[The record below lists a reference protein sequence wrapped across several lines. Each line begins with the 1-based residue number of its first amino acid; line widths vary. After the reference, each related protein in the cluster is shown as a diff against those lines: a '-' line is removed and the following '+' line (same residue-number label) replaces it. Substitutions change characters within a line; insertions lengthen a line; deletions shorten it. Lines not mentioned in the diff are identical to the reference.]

1 MDVASGDDCNHRL
14 GISGLVVGDSYRGSH
29 DHFTRGGEAMKC
41 RLCDRPTAAG
51 SGKLCADC
59 AKALQRARGAALRK
73 LEPATIPAGAASA
86 AAPIT
91 LTAAPPETPPTRSAR
106 PMVWLGIGVAAIVA
120 VYIAQR
126 ELSAPGGAEPPAG
139 RTPPTL
145 TERGNVERSPV
156 VTRVEEPS
164 WTAVGE
170 DTKPA
175 VEPNVGQVP
184 ATATTPKAPV
194 AASGAKTGTKVAKG
208 ASQDSKSMPPPL
220 PAEYGGSAPSP
231 SEAEAQAQLAG
242 ARVAAPAPPVDGA
255 QVLAS
260 AMQKCG
266 NEGFFSKFI
275 CEQKAFLQYCEDK
288 WDKDPKCMRRTAE
301 R

>member
-1 MDVASGDDCNHRL
+1 
-14 GISGLVVGDSYRGSH
+14 
-29 DHFTRGGEAMKC
+29 MKC

-91 LTAAPPETPPTRSAR
+91 LTGTPPETPSTRSAR
-106 PMVWLGIGVAAIVA
+106 PMVWVGIGIAVIVA

-126 ELSAPGGAEPPAG
+126 ELSPPGVAEPPG
-139 RTPPTL
+139 SVRTLPTL
-145 TERGNVERSPV
+145 TERGSVEPSPV
-156 VTRVEEPS
+156 ATRVEEPS
-164 WTAVGE
+164 WTTVG
-170 DTKPA
+170 DVAAAAAKPA
-175 VEPNVGQVP
+175 GEPNLGQVP
-184 ATATTPKAPV
+184 ATTPKAPV
-194 AASGAKTGTKVAKG
+194 AASGAKTGTKIAKG
-208 ASQDSKSMPPPL
+208 ASRDSKSMPPPPL
-220 PAEYGGSAPSP
+220 SEYGGSAPSP

-242 ARVAAPAPPVDGA
+242 AKVAAPAPPVDGA
-255 QVLAS
+255 EVLAS

-266 NEGFFSKFI
+266 NEGLFSKFI

-288 WDKDPKCMRRTAE
+288 WDKDPKCMRKVGE